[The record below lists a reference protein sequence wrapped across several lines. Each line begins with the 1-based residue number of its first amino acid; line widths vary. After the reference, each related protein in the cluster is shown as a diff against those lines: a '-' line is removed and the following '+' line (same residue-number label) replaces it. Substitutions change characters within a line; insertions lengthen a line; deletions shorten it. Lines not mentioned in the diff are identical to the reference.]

1 MTTNTAITNTYW
13 HLKDS
18 ADSQIVTIYIPTSN
32 SITLLP
38 CFLTRKK
45 KSKMKISILFL
56 TTIVLFIS
64 CCDSKPVFLLGASG
78 VIPAIVLEGGL
89 ATTLGTNLT

>member
-1 MTTNTAITNTYW
+1 MT
-13 HLKDS
+13 
-18 ADSQIVTIYIPTSN
+18 
-32 SITLLP
+32 
-38 CFLTRKK
+38 KK
-45 KSKMKISILFL
+45 KSKMKISILTL

-89 ATTLGTNLT
+89 ATTLGMNLT